1 MEYDPYDRSY
11 ESCEG
16 CNRRKVGCHNEEYCK
31 GWGFREQEKQKRY
44 AATEARI
51 NGRPV
56 IQPYQMRLMRKNMMQ
71 EKKK

>member
-1 MEYDPYDRSY
+1 MDYEEYDRSY

-16 CNRRKVGCHNEEYCK
+16 CKRRKIGCHNEEYCK
-31 GWGFREQEKQKRY
+31 GWGFREREKQARY

-51 NGRPV
+51 NGRPQ